1 MQTSSSFAKTT
12 DGLARALQSE
22 SNCAIEWLDENKMIV
37 NPDKFQAI
45 LLDKCKLDLTD
56 KNIKIGNQNMQ
67 VISDV
72 KILEVHIDHKLNFK
86 FTQDLPIY
94 I

>member
-1 MQTSSSFAKTT
+1 MSSFAKAT
-12 DGLARALQSE
+12 DILAEVLESE
-22 SNCAIEWLDENKMIV
+22 SNCAIEWFDENKMIV

-67 VISDV
+67 VISGI
-72 KILEVHIDHKLNFK
+72 KMLEVHIDHKLNFK
-86 FTQDLPIY
+86 FTHGQDLPIY